1 MSVDTINERAASEY
15 FDRARKAE
23 AAGDIEK
30 AIEHY
35 DHALNEDPDHDEAC
49 FRLARLYDQHG
60 MDSQAI
66 DLYERICGGTPVPL
80 NALINLA
87 VLYED
92 NNMYEDARRCLEA
105 ILATD
110 PNHPRARRFLRDVD
124 AAHDRSA
131 EEEERAR
138 QQRDA
143 VLDLPVYD
151 FDLSVRARTA
161 LKKANI
167 ETIGD
172 LLRVREQD
180 LMGFKNFGETS
191 LSEIKALL
199 AGKGLR
205 LGQMLE
211 EGGATALDASAGFG
225 GGLGSAP
232 TGGGYAGA
240 SDDYG
245 TPVSA
250 PVGEAGGLG
259 LDGEMPGELLERPIG
274 DLDLSVRSRKALQ
287 RLNIQTVGELAA
299 KSEEELLSCKN
310 FGQTS
315 LNEIRQ
321 ILASF
326 GIGLRKTAD

>member
-1 MSVDTINERAASEY
+1 MSVDTINERAAQEY
-15 FDRARKAE
+15 FTRAREAE
-23 AAGDIEK
+23 SGGDIEK

-35 DHALNEDPDHDEAC
+35 GHALNEDPDHDESC

-60 MDSQAI
+60 MDTQAI
-66 DLYERICGGTPVPL
+66 ELYERICGGSPVPL

-92 NNMYEDARRCLEA
+92 NNMFEEARRCLEA
-105 ILATD
+105 VLATD
-110 PNHPRARRFLRDVD
+110 HNHPRARRFLRDVD
-124 AAHDRSA
+124 AAHDRTA
-131 EEEERAR
+131 EEQERQR

-167 ETIGD
+167 ESIGD

-205 LGQMLE
+205 LGQMLDD
-211 EGGATALDASAGFG
+211 GGIVDLSLVDPSVAGMAPPAGEFAAAVAAPDAPAGTAGLDA
-225 GGLGSAP
+225 
-232 TGGGYAGA
+232 
-240 SDDYG
+240 D
-245 TPVSA
+245 
-250 PVGEAGGLG
+250 
-259 LDGEMPGELLERPIG
+259 MPGELLERPIG

>member
-1 MSVDTINERAASEY
+1 M
-15 FDRARKAE
+15 
-23 AAGDIEK
+23 
-30 AIEHY
+30 
-35 DHALNEDPDHDEAC
+35 
-49 FRLARLYDQHG
+49 
-60 MDSQAI
+60 
-66 DLYERICGGTPVPL
+66 
-80 NALINLA
+80 
-87 VLYED
+87 
-92 NNMYEDARRCLEA
+92 
-105 ILATD
+105 
-110 PNHPRARRFLRDVD
+110 
-124 AAHDRSA
+124 
-131 EEEERAR
+131 
-138 QQRDA
+138 
-143 VLDLPVYD
+143 
-151 FDLSVRARTA
+151 SVRARTA

-205 LGQMLE
+205 LGQMLD
-211 EGGATALDASAGFG
+211 EGGVAELTLGDGSADGMAMAANGSADYASAASAPDVPAAG
-225 GGLGSAP
+225 GGL
-232 TGGGYAGA
+232 
-240 SDDYG
+240 DND
-245 TPVSA
+245 
-250 PVGEAGGLG
+250 
-259 LDGEMPGELLERPIG
+259 MPGELLERPIG

>member
-1 MSVDTINERAASEY
+1 MSVETINEKAAGEY
-15 FDRARKAE
+15 FTRAREAENAGELDKAV
-23 AAGDIEK
+23 
-30 AIEHY
+30 EHY
-35 DHALNEDPDHDEAC
+35 DRALGEDPDHDEAC

-60 MDSQAI
+60 NDTQAI
-66 DLYERICGGTPVPL
+66 ELYERICGGSPVPL
-80 NALINLA
+80 SALMNLA

-92 NNMYEDARRCLEA
+92 NNMFEEARRCLEA
-105 ILATD
+105 VLATD
-110 PNHPRARRFLRDVD
+110 PNHKRARRFLGDVD

-143 VLDLPVYD
+143 VLDMPVYD
-151 FDLSVRARTA
+151 FELSVRARNA
-161 LKKANI
+161 LKKMNI

-191 LSEIKALL
+191 LSEIKSLL
-199 AGKGLR
+199 AAKGLR
-205 LGQMLE
+205 LGQLIE
-211 EGGATALDASAGFG
+211 DGVVSTPDDPAAAAGYFVEGAAAPEAAAAST
-225 GGLGSAP
+225 GGLDS
-232 TGGGYAGA
+232 
-240 SDDYG
+240 
-245 TPVSA
+245 
-250 PVGEAGGLG
+250 
-259 LDGEMPGELLERPIG
+259 EMPGELLERPIG
-274 DLDLSVRSRKALQ
+274 DLDFSVRSRKALQ

-299 KSEEELLSCKN
+299 KTEEELLACKN

-326 GIGLRKTAD
+326 GIGLRKD